1 MNWEEGV
8 QKIMNSKSRIF
19 LIGCGLFILGIFLS
33 LMIPIER
40 RFLLRFGYA
49 IVLFLLFLFSWLG
62 KNLRIRLFVLGGLIF
77 VIGFLRGVCSVPVWD
92 ANHVTVLAGGKTQ
105 FTGNVIN
112 ARINVDGVAYTI
124 MPDDYQGGV
133 LVQSALYPRY
143 SLGDHLQILCKLDI
157 PDDPGYARY
166 LRTQNIFVSC
176 SFAKIEY
183 LGAGKVAWGKQ
194 KLDQWRQALS
204 AKINSLW
211 PEPRSSLLAGI
222 LYGDRGSMPK
232 NLKDSFSN
240 SGLSHIV
247 AVSGYNTS
255 VVAAVVLAVFIFVGC
270 WRRKAF
276 WLSSFSLV
284 LFTFFTGATASVV
297 RAAVMAIF
305 VMLGGY
311 WGRPARMLNS
321 LLLAASLMLFWNP
334 VILFDL
340 GFQLSFL
347 ATVGVAFVGPLL
359 QKKSS
364 FRLPSI
370 IEELCFTTLGALIA
384 TLPLTIFYFGR
395 IPALALVANI
405 LVVGLIPVIMLFG
418 FLALFFSFFIFPIS
432 LLLAFIT
439 DWGLRYIIFISDLC
453 AGGSV
458 TFSFSFVIMLVVY
471 ALIGFWLY
479 RLSLWQ
485 KKRKLK

>member
-1 MNWEEGV
+1 MNWKEGV
-8 QKIMNSKSRIF
+8 QKIVNSKSRIF

-33 LMIPIER
+33 LVFPIER
-40 RFLLRFGYA
+40 RFFLRFGYVV
-49 IVLFLLFLFSWLG
+49 VLFLLFLFSWLG
-62 KNLRIRLFVLGGLIF
+62 KNLQIRLLVLGGLIF
-77 VIGFLRGVCSVPVWD
+77 VVGFLRGVWSTPVWD
-92 ANHVTVLAGGKTQ
+92 ASHITVLAGQKTM
-105 FTGNVIN
+105 FTGEVIN
-112 ARINVDGVAYTI
+112 TKINVDGVTYTI
-124 MPDDYQGGV
+124 VPDDYRGGV
-133 LVQSALYPRY
+133 VVQSALYPRY
-143 SLGDHLQILCKLDI
+143 NLGDHLQILCRLDI

-176 SFAKIEY
+176 SFVKIE
-183 LGAGKVAWGKQ
+183 LVGTKEVGWGKK
-194 KLDQWRQALS
+194 KLEQWRQALNV
-204 AKINSLW
+204 KMNNLW
-211 PEPRSSLLAGI
+211 PEPRSSLMAGI
-222 LYGDRGSMPK
+222 LYGERGSMPK

-321 LLLAASLMLFWNP
+321 LLLAASLMLVWNP

-347 ATVGVAFVGPLL
+347 ATVGVAYIGPLL
-359 QKKSS
+359 QKRSS
-364 FRLPSI
+364 FRLPSV

-395 IPALALVANI
+395 IPVLALVANV
-405 LVVGLIPVIMLFG
+405 LVVGFIPLIMLFG
-418 FLALFFSFFIFPIS
+418 FLALFFSFFIFV
-432 LLLAFIT
+432 F
-439 DWGLRYIIFISDLC
+439 WGLI
-453 AGGSV
+453 
-458 TFSFSFVIMLVVY
+458 
-471 ALIGFWLY
+471 
-479 RLSLWQ
+479 
-485 KKRKLK
+485 KK

>member
-1 MNWEEGV
+1 MNWKEGAE
-8 QKIMNSKSRIF
+8 KIINSKSRIF

-33 LMIPIER
+33 LIVPVER
-40 RFLLRFGYA
+40 RFFLRTGYA
-49 IVLFLLFLFSWLG
+49 IVLCLLFLFSWLG
-62 KNLRIRLFVLGGLIF
+62 KNLKIRLLILGGLIF
-77 VIGFLRGVCSVPVWD
+77 VVGFLRGVWSAPILD
-92 ANHVTVLAGGKTQ
+92 ANHITVLAGQKTQ
-105 FTGNVIN
+105 FIGQIISV
-112 ARINVDGVAYTI
+112 RVSVDGVAYVI
-124 MPDDYQGGV
+124 VPDDYQGNI

-143 SLGDHLQILCKLDI
+143 NLGDRLQTLCKLDI
-157 PDDPGYARY
+157 PDDPRYTRY

-183 LGAGKVAWGKQ
+183 VGAGGVSWGGQ
-194 KLDQWRQALS
+194 KLEQWRQALS
-204 AKINSLW
+204 VKINKLW
-211 PEPRSSLLAGI
+211 PEPRSSLMAGI
-222 LYGDRGSMPK
+222 LYGERGSIPK
-232 NLKDSFSN
+232 SLKDSFSN

-255 VVAAVVLAVFIFVGC
+255 VIAALVLVIFIFVGC

-276 WLSSFSLV
+276 WLSSVSLI

-311 WGRPARMLNS
+311 WGRPARMLNA

-334 VILFDL
+334 IILFDL

-347 ATVGVAFVGPLL
+347 ATIGVAYVGPLL
-359 QKKSS
+359 QKSAS

-370 IEELCFTTLGALIA
+370 VEELFFTTLGALIA

-395 IPALALVANI
+395 VPALAIVANI
-405 LVVGLIPVIMLFG
+405 LVVGFIPAIMLFG
-418 FLALFFSFFIFPIS
+418 FLALLFSFFVFPIG
-432 LLLAFIT
+432 LLLAFIA
-439 DWGLRYIIFISDLC
+439 DWGLRYVIFVSNLC
-453 AGGSV
+453 ARGSM
-458 TFSFSFVIMLVVY
+458 TFGFPFVIMLIVY
-471 ALIGFWLY
+471 TLIGFWLY